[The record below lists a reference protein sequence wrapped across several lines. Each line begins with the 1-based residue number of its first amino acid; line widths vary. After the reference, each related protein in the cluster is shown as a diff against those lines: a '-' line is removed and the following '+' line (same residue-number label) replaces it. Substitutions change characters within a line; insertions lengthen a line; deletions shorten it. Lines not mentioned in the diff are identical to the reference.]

1 MAVTIYIISRL
12 LEDNNA
18 TLENQCIP
26 WDRHL
31 SCVTPLRMSRNLDS
45 RTRRRQERQPKAT
58 KAGAINPHCISITMT
73 SLPS

>member
-1 MAVTIYIISRL
+1 MAVPIYIIFRL
-12 LEDNNA
+12 LEHNNA

-31 SCVTPLRMSRNLDS
+31 SCVTPLGMSRNLDS
-45 RTRRRQERQPKAT
+45 RRRQERQLKAT
-58 KAGAINPHCISITMT
+58 KAGAINPHCISVTMT